1 MLMRII
7 DWLLDGL
14 FMIVFLAMVVMGTLI
29 MGA

>member
-1 MLMRII
+1 MRVV
-7 DWLLDGL
+7 DWVLDGL